1 MSIPFITHTRAT
13 VATRVNK
20 AGLLET
26 VGANFPVSNF
36 KNGVLLGY
44 YSQRAATNLLRRSEE
59 FDNGYWTKD
68 NLNITGTP
76 PYVNVAIAPDGTLT
90 AEKIIADATNTAH
103 NFNVLQNITIN
114 LPYFFSAFLK
124 RDEYQYGYIRGL
136 TAGGNFGTAIF
147 DLENGTVLSAGSADE
162 AGIIDLANGWYRCY
176 VKFTATATTTV
187 RLRFGV
193 SDNDTS
199 MIFEGDGTSGIFIW
213 GAQLEVGSEAT
224 SYIKT
229 VDTTVTR
236 NKDIATL
243 LDPVGIVQNNTGAIG
258 STFDAESGYP
268 LIVNGLQHQ
277 CTGVTTWLFEY
288 SPSLITL
295 TVNGVVVDSREGTF
309 NFSTLDQGVLE
320 YGHFK
325 ENGQP
330 NFEQKDLIIG

>member
-1 MSIPFITHTRAT
+1 MTADI
-13 VATRVNK
+13 
-20 AGLLET
+20 
-26 VGANFPVSNF
+26 
-36 KNGVLLGY
+36 
-44 YSQRAATNLLRRSEE
+44 
-59 FDNGYWTKD
+59 KD
-68 NLNITGTP
+68 
-76 PYVNVAIAPDGTLT
+76 
-90 AEKIIADATNTAH
+90 
-103 NFNVLQNITIN
+103 
-114 LPYFFSAFLK
+114 
-124 RDEYQYGYIRGL
+124 
-136 TAGGNFGTAIF
+136 FG
-147 DLENGTVLSAGSADE
+147 
-162 AGIIDLANGWYRCY
+162 NGWYRCSITRT
-176 VKFTATATTTV
+176 VESTTTGQAYIQLV
-187 RLRFGV
+187 
-193 SDNDTS
+193 DNNNLQSVTAN
-199 MIFEGDGTSGIFIW
+199 GTNGILFW

>member
-59 FDNGYWTKD
+59 FDNAVWV
-68 NLNITGTP
+68 NSITGTGINP
-76 PYVNVAIAPDGTLT
+76 VRTANVAIAPDGTQTADRVFFDQGAGVGSDFSFIRSSEVSVTVQSYTGSIWLKADTVDDIGKQLLIRHAGGAQYGVFTLT
-90 AEKIIADATNTAH
+90 ADWQRVNRTESVGTIATRRFEIGVRTG
-103 NFNVLQNITIN
+103 
-114 LPYFFSAFLK
+114 S
-124 RDEYQYGYIRGL
+124 
-136 TAGGNFGTAIF
+136 GGNAPQ
-147 DLENGTVLSAGSADE
+147 VSA
-162 AGIIDLANGWYRCY
+162 L
-176 VKFTATATTTV
+176 
-187 RLRFGV
+187 L
-193 SDNDTS
+193 
-199 MIFEGDGTSGIFIW
+199 W

-236 NKDIATL
+236 NKDVATL

-258 STFDAESGYP
+258 STFDAGSGYP